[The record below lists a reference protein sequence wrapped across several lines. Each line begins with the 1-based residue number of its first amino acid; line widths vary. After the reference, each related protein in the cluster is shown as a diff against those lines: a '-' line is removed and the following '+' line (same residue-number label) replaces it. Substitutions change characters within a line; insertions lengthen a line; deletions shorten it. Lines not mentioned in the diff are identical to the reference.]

1 MNTLVVIED
10 IFLEDNVTLSLGG
23 EVADSEVMS
32 CDFVNQES
40 SSYIVILVRNSL
52 RCNDMLSVDREA
64 IHLQL
69 IEKATTKFSL
79 PQSHIFALDH
89 SSDRVDIE
97 DSATLRV
104 QSQLDALSFS
114 KVNIVYCGESWEHHL
129 GKIKNIRLLL
139 GEKVCAVFS
148 DWARNQ
154 LLRDLIDS
162 VKHKNKVSL
171 LNSRENLEHLDRL
184 GVYVGQK
191 VRLMVSLL
199 KILGVG
205 ILSLLFNIRYA
216 IVIPFRNLLRNL
228 RVAKLHLT
236 YKHSQQLPLSDG
248 SVIIAPHPDD
258 EVIGCAGLIRTLVER
273 GMPPHVIIMTGG
285 GGSHRGCCSTPE
297 DEIIT
302 ARRKL
307 TVKALETL
315 GLPMSHLHLLDYPDG
330 GISAEHSETKRLQML
345 LSEISPKAIFVPHW
359 GEEWS
364 DHINVADIAK
374 ECMKDMGV
382 SMYEYC
388 VWLWYFNVNN
398 LDRKNAHIL
407 KMSQDTHHRKLLA
420 LDEYML
426 PLAPCGNP
434 WSGMLPKVFL
444 KAARWNKE
452 LYFKSEN

>member
-10 IFLEDNVTLSLGG
+10 FFLENTANLSLGG
-23 EVADSEVMS
+23 EVADNGAMS
-32 CDFVNQES
+32 CGFANQES

-69 IEKATTKFSL
+69 IEKAVAKFGF
-79 PQSHIFALDH
+79 PQSHIFTLDY
-89 SSDRVDIE
+89 SNDRVDVE

-104 QSQLDALSFS
+104 QSQLATLSFS
-114 KVNIVYCGESWEHHL
+114 KVNIVYCGESLEHHL
-129 GKIKNIRLLL
+129 CKIKNIRLLL
-139 GEKVCAVFS
+139 GETAYVVYS
-148 DWARNQ
+148 DWAQNQ
-154 LLRDLIDS
+154 LFLDLTDS
-162 VKHKNKVSL
+162 IKNNDKVL
-171 LNSRENLEHLDRL
+171 LQDLRENLEQLDRL
-184 GVYVGQK
+184 GVYVGRK
-191 VRLMVSLL
+191 VRLLVTLL

-205 ILSLLFNIRYA
+205 VLSFLFNIRYA
-216 IVIPFRNLLRNL
+216 IVIPFRNLLRYL

-236 YKHSQQLPLSDG
+236 YKHCQQLPLSDG

-297 DEIIT
+297 EEIVI

-307 TVKALETL
+307 TVKALEAL

-330 GISAEHSETKRLQML
+330 GISAEHSETKRIQML

-364 DHINVADIAK
+364 DHINAASIAK
-374 ECMKDMGV
+374 ECVKDKGV
-382 SMYEYC
+382 SIYEYC

-398 LDRKNAHIL
+398 NLHRKSAFIL
-407 KMSQDTHHRKLLA
+407 KMSRDTYHCKLLA

-434 WSGMLPKVFL
+434 WSGILPQVFL

-452 LYFKSEN
+452 LYFKTK